1 MAIFVT
7 GATGYLGSYVVSGL
21 LREHRDR
28 VAVLVRAPDHEQAR
42 RRLWNALQLQC
53 AWPEFQNFLE
63 TRIDVYLGDITLPR
77 LGLTEDAYAQLV
89 EATQSIVHIAAS
101 LNRKS
106 AKACLNVN
114 LRGSLEVL
122 KLARAAH
129 LAHGLARF
137 SDVSTTAVAGA
148 RSSETVYEDAA
159 IDWDRSD
166 YDPYARTKKF
176 AEHMLHELLPD
187 VSTIVFRPSIV
198 LGDSR
203 FAETTQFDMVRAFAL
218 LARLPVLPFDPNWR
232 LDIVPADYVGR
243 AIVELHQRAR
253 AQHGIYH
260 LSSGAD
266 SLTYQ
271 QIIDQLTLHGRPLRP
286 RFLPRWNRTFER
298 SVSALSNTPR
308 EWGAAGPAALLKVF
322 LPYLCFDTVFDNS
335 RVVSALGRRPAP
347 FPSYATRLLEF
358 AVDHD
363 FAYPYQP
370 WPLATAADGGEPR
383 VVSARAQPASAP

>member
-1 MAIFVT
+1 
-7 GATGYLGSYVVSGL
+7 
-21 LREHRDR
+21 
-28 VAVLVRAPDHEQAR
+28 
-42 RRLWNALQLQC
+42 
-53 AWPEFQNFLE
+53 
-63 TRIDVYLGDITLPR
+63 
-77 LGLTEDAYAQLV
+77 
-89 EATQSIVHIAAS
+89 VHIAAS

-129 LAHGLARF
+129 AAHGLVRF
-137 SDVSTTAVAGA
+137 SDVSTTAVAGTRA
-148 RSSETVYEDAA
+148 NELVCEDAA

-203 FAETTQFDMVRAFAL
+203 FAQTTQFDMVRAFAL
-218 LARLPVLPFDPNWR
+218 LARLPLLPFDPSWR

-243 AIVELHQRAR
+243 AIVELHQRTR

-266 SLTYQ
+266 SLTYR
-271 QIIDQLTLHGRPLRP
+271 QIVDQLTLHGRRLRP
-286 RFLPRWNRTFER
+286 HFVPRWNRAFGR
-298 SVSALSNTPR
+298 GVSALSSTPR

-335 RVVSALGRRPAP
+335 RVVSALGVKPAS
-347 FPSYATRLLEF
+347 FASYATRLLEF

-363 FAYPYQP
+363 FKYPYLP
-370 WPLATAADGGEPR
+370 WPLAPIAADGGQGQIA
-383 VVSARAQPASAP
+383 SARPQSASAP

>member
-7 GATGYLGSYVVSGL
+7 GSTGYLGSYVVSGL
-21 LREHRDR
+21 LREHRER
-28 VAVLVRAPDHEQAR
+28 VTLLVRAKDLEQAR
-42 RRLWNALQLQC
+42 RRLWTSLQLHC
-53 AWPEFQNFLE
+53 AWPEFENFLQ
-63 TRIDVYLGDITLPR
+63 TRVDLYLGDITLPR
-77 LGLTEDAYAQLV
+77 LGLSDDAYAQLV
-89 EATQSIVHIAAS
+89 ADTQSIVHIAAS

-106 AKACLNVN
+106 AKSCLNVN

-122 KLARAAH
+122 KLAREAH
-129 LAHGLARF
+129 AAHGLVRF
-137 SDVSTTAVAGA
+137 SDVSTTAVAGM
-148 RSSETVYEDAA
+148 RSGETVQEDAA

-187 VSTIVFRPSIV
+187 VPSIVFRPSIV

-218 LARLPVLPFDPNWR
+218 LARLPVLPFNPDWR

-243 AIVELHQRAR
+243 AIVELHQRPR
-253 AQHGIYH
+253 VQHGIYH

-271 QIIDQLTLHGRPLRP
+271 QIIDHLSLHGRALHP
-286 RFLPRWNRTFER
+286 RFVPKWNRTFER
-298 SVSALSNTPR
+298 AVSALSSTPR
-308 EWGAAGPAALLKVF
+308 EWGASGPASLLKVF

-335 RVVSALGRRPAP
+335 RVVSALGDRPVA
-347 FPSYATRLLEF
+347 FTSYATRLLEF
-358 AVDHD
+358 AVDHE
-363 FAYPYQP
+363 FKFPYQP
-370 WPLATAADGGEPR
+370 WPESAADGGSR
-383 VVSARAQPASAP
+383 VGPAQLEPASAP